1 MPSIPDR
8 IGGQGVIKVLSNIS
22 GSSVSRILDL
32 SDVDSSSLADGY
44 FLEYNANTSK
54 FITTDTFRFVKNINV
69 TDTLTTQNL
78 DVTGI
83 TTFRGDLF
91 VGSDLYVEEYL
102 VYNKNFNG
110 PNGIGYFDNSGKL
123 VSTGNTSTAIETS
136 NFILTTDEP
145 SGIVTWTSIIDGGE
159 Y

>member
-1 MPSIPDR
+1 MSIPDR

-22 GSSVSRILDL
+22 GSSVSKLLDL
-32 SDVDSSSLADGY
+32 SDVSAASLADGY

-69 TDTLTTQNL
+69 TDTVTTQNL

-91 VGSDLYVEEYL
+91 VGSDLYVNEYL
-102 VYNKNFNG
+102 IYGNNFDG
-110 PNGIGYFDNSGKL
+110 PNGVGYFDDQGRL
-123 VSTGNTSTAIETS
+123 VGASSTENAVNTS
-136 NFILTTDEP
+136 NFILTTDAV
-145 SGIVTWTSIIDGGE
+145 GIPTWTNSIDGGV